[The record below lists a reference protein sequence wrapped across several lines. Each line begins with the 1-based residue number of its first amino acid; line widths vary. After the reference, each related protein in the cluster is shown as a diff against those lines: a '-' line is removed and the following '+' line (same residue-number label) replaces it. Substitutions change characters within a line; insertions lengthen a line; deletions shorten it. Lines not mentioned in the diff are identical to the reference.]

1 MAGKA
6 TKSTPRTKAKG
17 TDERELVLTRMIDAP
32 PAAVYRAWTE
42 PKLMK
47 QWFAPRPWT
56 TPMAKTDAR
65 TGGSSLVVMR
75 SPEGQEEHC
84 PWVYLEV
91 VPNQR
96 IVATDA
102 YTKAWEPSKKPFMT
116 VILTFEPVRGK
127 TRYTARVHHW
137 SAADRETHEKMGFH
151 EGWGRCTDQLAELVS
166 KR

>member
-1 MAGKA
+1 MPKRA
-6 TKSTPRTKAKG
+6 TKSTTKTKAKG
-17 TDERELVLTRMIDAP
+17 TDERELVITRLIDAP

-42 PKLMK
+42 PKLIK

-65 TGGSSLVVMR
+65 SGGSSLVVMR

-84 PWVYLEV
+84 PWVYLDV

-127 TRYTARVHHW
+127 TRYTARVRHW
-137 SAADRETHEKMGFH
+137 SAGDRETHEKMGFH
-151 EGWGRCTDQLAELVS
+151 EGLGPLRRPARGTCS